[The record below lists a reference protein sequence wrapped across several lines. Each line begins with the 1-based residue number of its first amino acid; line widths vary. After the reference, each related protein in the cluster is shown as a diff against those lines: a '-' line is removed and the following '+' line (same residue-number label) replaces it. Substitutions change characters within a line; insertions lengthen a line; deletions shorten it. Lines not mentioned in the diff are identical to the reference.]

1 MSQEKE
7 NQFQIEFVDIYTDK
21 VMCDGGDGDLG
32 HPAVYFKIK
41 KNKKLFVITAIRNL
55 LKKIKVVALYLFP

>member
-7 NQFQIEFVDIYTDK
+7 NQFQIEFVSTSTDK

-32 HPAVYFKIK
+32 NPAVYFKIK
-41 KNKKLFVITAIRNL
+41 KEQEVVCNYCNKKFI
-55 LKKIKVVALYLFP
+55 KKN